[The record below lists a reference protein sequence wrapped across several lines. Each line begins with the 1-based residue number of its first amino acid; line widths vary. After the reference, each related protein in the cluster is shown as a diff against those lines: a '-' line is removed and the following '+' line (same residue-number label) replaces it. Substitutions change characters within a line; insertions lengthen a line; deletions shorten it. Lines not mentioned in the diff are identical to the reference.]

1 MTLAF
6 TPEALEDF
14 NGLIDFP
21 HARSP
26 KAAALL
32 SDEIFAALDAIDRGD
47 IEGPEA
53 RLISGDVVRSWPV
66 RPVRLY
72 YERAQDRV
80 VVLRIYHQSRSPIAR

>member
-14 NGLIDFP
+14 NGLIDFL
-21 HARSP
+21 HARNP
-26 KAAALL
+26 KAAARL

-47 IEGPEA
+47 LEGPEA
-53 RLISGDVVRSWPV
+53 RLISGDMVRSWPV

-72 YERAQDRV
+72 YERAQDKV